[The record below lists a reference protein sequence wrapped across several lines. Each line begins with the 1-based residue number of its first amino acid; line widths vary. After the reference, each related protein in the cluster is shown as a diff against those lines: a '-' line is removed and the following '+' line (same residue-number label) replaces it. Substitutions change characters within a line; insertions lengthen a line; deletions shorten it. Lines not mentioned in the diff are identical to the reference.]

1 MRKPRGEIL
10 NSCKLFCLQRYLAC
24 VNSQQKRRVLLK
36 PFLNQK
42 HLPYSFTMTTQSA
55 IQSHHS
61 NTYRYLPATSLP
73 ISPEK
78 VASVLKSEWDLFTKG
93 THASA
98 LESKRAFSSL
108 PLGVTSS
115 FQHWDPYPISITSA
129 SGAYMTD
136 VDGRQLLDL
145 SMGFG
150 AMLAGHLNPIVVE
163 EIQTSL
169 SQGMLFVTPSPTS
182 TDAAERICKRFGID
196 QVRFTNSGTESTMYA
211 VRVARSATEKMGIL
225 KIEGGYHGSYDPFV
239 VSSKPA
245 LDLVGDEENPTPVI
259 DANLVPGVIYVVPF
273 NNIESLERMF
283 EKNAKSIACFIVEPV
298 LENLS
303 IVLPDAGYL
312 ERVRELCDQYNVVLI
327 FDEVKT
333 GLTAG
338 AHGASARLGVKPDLI
353 TLAKSIGGGLPLAAF
368 GGKKKYM
375 DFVSNGKMAHFG
387 TFNGNPLAMAG
398 VRAIDRIC
406 TDEALAAAEVLNL
419 QALTRIGDIIDEY
432 QLPAHTVGFGVK
444 GCVTWST
451 TPVRNYR
458 DYKATDFGVAEA
470 HWLFALNRGIITPP
484 GLDEQWLIS
493 LAHGQTEIDLLVEDF
508 REFAKAIR
516 A

>member
-1 MRKPRGEIL
+1 MLTQSNHKQTFRFVPSTSVPIDQNRVKEIL
-10 NSCKLFCLQRYLAC
+10 KQ
-24 VNSQQKRRVLLK
+24 
-36 PFLNQK
+36 
-42 HLPYSFTMTTQSA
+42 
-55 IQSHHS
+55 
-61 NTYRYLPATSLP
+61 
-73 ISPEK
+73 
-78 VASVLKSEWDLFTKG
+78 EWELFTRQTGK
-93 THASA
+93 SA
-98 LESKRAFSSL
+98 EESRRSFKSL

-115 FQHWDPYPISITSA
+115 FQHWDPYPISIVSA
-129 SGAYMTD
+129 KGAYMTD

-150 AMLAGHLNPIVVE
+150 AMFAGHLNPTVIE

-169 SQGMLFVTPSPTS
+169 KTGMLFVTPSPTS
-182 TDAAERICKRFGID
+182 TDAAQMICNRFKID

-225 KIEGGYHGSYDPFV
+225 KVEGGYHGSYDPFV

-245 LDLVGDEENPTPVI
+245 LNKAGDPEEPTAVI
-259 DANLVPGVIYVVPF
+259 DSNLVPGDIYVVPY
-273 NNIESLERMF
+273 NNIPALEAMF
-283 EKNAKSIACFIVEPV
+283 EKNASKIACYIVEPV
-298 LENLS
+298 LENLA
-303 IVLPDAGYL
+303 IILPDEGYL
-312 ERVRELCDQYNVVLI
+312 ERVRELCDEYKVVLI

-338 AHGASARLGVKPDLI
+338 AHGASVRLGVEPDLI
-353 TLAKSIGGGLPLAAF
+353 TLAKSIGGGVPLAAF

-375 DFVSNGKMAHFG
+375 DFVTSGKMAHFG

-398 VRAIDRIC
+398 VRAIDRLC
-406 TDEALAAAEVLNL
+406 SDQALADAEMLNQ
-419 QALTRIGDIIDEY
+419 QALDRISAVIDEY

-451 TPVRNYR
+451 QPVRNYR

-508 REFAKAIR
+508 RDFAKALR

>member
-1 MRKPRGEIL
+1 MLTQSNHKQTFRFVPSTSVPIDQNRVKEIL
-10 NSCKLFCLQRYLAC
+10 KQ
-24 VNSQQKRRVLLK
+24 
-36 PFLNQK
+36 
-42 HLPYSFTMTTQSA
+42 
-55 IQSHHS
+55 
-61 NTYRYLPATSLP
+61 
-73 ISPEK
+73 
-78 VASVLKSEWDLFTKG
+78 EWELFTKQ
-93 THASA
+93 TSKSA
-98 LESKRAFSSL
+98 EESRRSFKSL

-115 FQHWDPYPISITSA
+115 FQHWDPYPISIVSA
-129 SGAYMTD
+129 KGAYMTD

-150 AMLAGHLNPIVVE
+150 AMFAGHLNPTVIE

-169 SQGMLFVTPSPTS
+169 KTGMLFVTPSPTS
-182 TDAAERICKRFGID
+182 TDAAQMICNRFKID

-225 KIEGGYHGSYDPFV
+225 KVEGGYHGSYDPFV

-245 LDLVGDEENPTPVI
+245 LNKSGDPEEPTAVI
-259 DANLVPGVIYVVPF
+259 DSNLVPGDIYVVPY
-273 NNIESLERMF
+273 NNIPALEAMF
-283 EKNAKSIACFIVEPV
+283 EKNASKIACYIVEPV
-298 LENLS
+298 LENLA
-303 IVLPDAGYL
+303 IILPDEGYL
-312 ERVRELCDQYNVVLI
+312 ERVRELCDEYKVVLI

-338 AHGASARLGVKPDLI
+338 AHGASVRLGVEPDLI
-353 TLAKSIGGGLPLAAF
+353 TLAKSIGGGVPLAAF

-375 DFVSNGKMAHFG
+375 DFVTNGKMAHFG

-398 VRAIDRIC
+398 VRAIDRLC
-406 TDEALAAAEVLNL
+406 SDQALADAEMLNQ
-419 QALTRIGDIIDEY
+419 QALDRISAVIDEY

-451 TPVRNYR
+451 QPVRNYR

-508 REFAKAIR
+508 REFAKALR

>member
-1 MRKPRGEIL
+1 MLTQSNHKQTFRFVPSTSVPIDQNRVKEIL
-10 NSCKLFCLQRYLAC
+10 ER
-24 VNSQQKRRVLLK
+24 
-36 PFLNQK
+36 
-42 HLPYSFTMTTQSA
+42 
-55 IQSHHS
+55 
-61 NTYRYLPATSLP
+61 
-73 ISPEK
+73 
-78 VASVLKSEWDLFTKG
+78 EWELFTKQTG
-93 THASA
+93 KSA
-98 LESKRAFSSL
+98 EESRRSFKSL

-115 FQHWDPYPISITSA
+115 FQHWDPYPISIVSA
-129 SGAYMTD
+129 KGAYMTD

-150 AMLAGHLNPIVVE
+150 AMFAGHLNPTVIE

-169 SQGMLFVTPSPTS
+169 KTGMLFVTPSPTS
-182 TDAAERICKRFGID
+182 TDAAQMICKRFKID

-211 VRVARSATEKMGIL
+211 VRVARSATDKMGIL
-225 KIEGGYHGSYDPFV
+225 KVEGGYHGSYDPFV

-245 LDLVGDEENPTPVI
+245 LNKAGDPEEPTAVI
-259 DANLVPGVIYVVPF
+259 DSNLVPGDIYVVPY
-273 NNIESLERMF
+273 NNIPALEAMF
-283 EKNAKSIACFIVEPV
+283 EKNASKIACYIVEPV
-298 LENLS
+298 LENLA
-303 IVLPDAGYL
+303 IILPDEGYL
-312 ERVRELCDQYNVVLI
+312 ERVRELCDEYKVVLI

-338 AHGASARLGVKPDLI
+338 AHGASVRLGVEPDLI
-353 TLAKSIGGGLPLAAF
+353 TLAKSIGGGVPLAAF

-375 DFVSNGKMAHFG
+375 DFVTNGKMAHFG

-398 VRAIDRIC
+398 VRAIDRLC
-406 TDEALAAAEVLNL
+406 SDQALADAEMLNQ
-419 QALTRIGDIIDEY
+419 QALNRISEIIAEY

-451 TPVRNYR
+451 QPVRNYR

-508 REFAKAIR
+508 REFAKALR

>member
-1 MRKPRGEIL
+1 
-10 NSCKLFCLQRYLAC
+10 
-24 VNSQQKRRVLLK
+24 
-36 PFLNQK
+36 
-42 HLPYSFTMTTQSA
+42 MTTA
-55 IQSHHS
+55 PHA
-61 NTYRYLPATSLP
+61 NTYRRVPSTSTP

-78 VASVLKSEWDLFTKG
+78 VASVLAAEWELFTKN
-93 THASA
+93 TKASEV
-98 LESKRAFSSL
+98 ESKRAFSSL

-115 FQHWDPYPISITSA
+115 FQHWDPYPISIASA
-129 SGAYMTD
+129 EGAYMTD
-136 VDGRQLLDL
+136 VDGRKLLDL

-150 AMLAGHLNPIVVE
+150 AMLAGHLNPVVVE
-163 EIQTSL
+163 EIQSSL
-169 SQGMLFVTPSPTS
+169 TKGMLFVTPSPTS

-239 VSSKPA
+239 VSSKPPV
-245 LDLVGDEENPTPVI
+245 DKIGNPEKPTPYI
-259 DANLVPGVIYVVPF
+259 DSNLVPGDIYVVPF
-273 NNIESLERMF
+273 NNIPALEKMF
-283 EKNAKSIACFIVEPV
+283 KKNAKKLACFIVEPV
-298 LENLS
+298 LENLA

-312 ERVRELCDQYNVVLI
+312 ERVRELCNQYNVVLI

-338 AHGASARLGVKPDLI
+338 AHGAAMRLGVQPDLI

-375 DFVSNGKMAHFG
+375 DFVTNNKMAHFG

-398 VRAIDRIC
+398 VRAIDRIA
-406 TDEALAAAEVLNL
+406 TEETLGAAEQLNF
-419 QALTRIGDIIDEY
+419 QALERISDIIDEF

-444 GCVTWST
+444 GCVTWATS
-451 TPVRNYR
+451 PVRNYR

-493 LAHGQTEIDLLVEDF
+493 LAHTQTEIDILVDDF
-508 REFAKAIR
+508 AEFAKALR
-516 A
+516 S

>member
-1 MRKPRGEIL
+1 
-10 NSCKLFCLQRYLAC
+10 
-24 VNSQQKRRVLLK
+24 
-36 PFLNQK
+36 
-42 HLPYSFTMTTQSA
+42 MTT
-55 IQSHHS
+55 SHTMQAPHA
-61 NTYRYLPATSLP
+61 NTYRRVPTTSTP
-73 ISPEK
+73 ISTEK
-78 VASVLKSEWDLFTKG
+78 VQAVLAAEWDLFTKN
-93 THASA
+93 TKASEV
-98 LESKRAFSSL
+98 ESKRAFSSL

-115 FQHWDPYPISITSA
+115 FQHWDPYPISIESA
-129 SGAYMTD
+129 QGAYMTD
-136 VDGRQLLDL
+136 VDGRKLLDL

-163 EIQTSL
+163 EIESAL
-169 SQGMLFVTPSPTS
+169 KQGMLFVTPSPTS
-182 TDAAERICKRFGID
+182 TDAAERVCKRFGID

-211 VRVARSATEKMGIL
+211 VRVARTATEKMGIL

-245 LDLVGDEENPTPVI
+245 LDKIGKADKPIPAI
-259 DANLVPGVIYVVPF
+259 DSNLVPGDIYVVPF
-273 NNIESLERMF
+273 NNIESLEKMF
-283 EKNAKSIACFIVEPV
+283 KKNAKKIACFIVEPV
-298 LENLS
+298 LENLA
-303 IVLPDAGYL
+303 IVLPDVGYL

-338 AHGASARLGVKPDLI
+338 AHGASMRLGVKPDLI

-375 DFVSNGKMAHFG
+375 DFVTNNKMAHFG

-398 VRAIDRIC
+398 VRAIDRIA
-406 TDEALAAAEVLNL
+406 TEETLGVAEKLNF
-419 QALTRIGDIIDEY
+419 QALERIGDIIDQY

-451 TPVRNYR
+451 APVRNYR

-493 LAHGQTEIDLLVEDF
+493 LAHTQTEIDILVNDF
-508 REFAKAIR
+508 SEFAKALR

>member
-1 MRKPRGEIL
+1 
-10 NSCKLFCLQRYLAC
+10 
-24 VNSQQKRRVLLK
+24 
-36 PFLNQK
+36 
-42 HLPYSFTMTTQSA
+42 MTTQAA
-55 IQSHHS
+55 IQSQHAATH
-61 NTYRYLPATSLP
+61 RYVPSTSTP
-73 ISPEK
+73 VSPEK
-78 VASVLKSEWDLFTKG
+78 VASVLKAEWELFTQG
-93 THASA
+93 TKASET
-98 LESKRAFSSL
+98 ESKRAFNSL

-115 FQHWDPYPISITSA
+115 FQHWDPYPISIVSA
-129 SGAYMTD
+129 KGAYMTD

-150 AMLAGHLNPIVVE
+150 AMLAGHLNPIVIEEVE
-163 EIQTSL
+163 SSL
-169 SQGMLFVTPSPTS
+169 KQGMLFVTPSPTS
-182 TDAAERICKRFGID
+182 TDAAERICTRFGID

-211 VRVARSATEKMGIL
+211 VRVARSVTKRMGIL
-225 KIEGGYHGSYDPFV
+225 KVEGGYHGSYDPFV
-239 VSSKPA
+239 VSSKPPVA
-245 LDLVGDEENPTPVI
+245 EAGDSEEPTPYI
-259 DANLVPGVIYVVPF
+259 DSNLVPGDIYVVPF
-273 NNIESLERMF
+273 NNIEALERMF
-283 EKNAKSIACFIVEPV
+283 ASNANKIACFIVEPV
-298 LENLS
+298 LENIA

-312 ERVRELCDQYNVVLI
+312 ERVRELCDQYHVLLI

-375 DFVSNGKMAHFG
+375 DFVSNGQMAHFG

-406 TDEALAAAEVLNL
+406 TDEALAAAEELNL
-419 QALTRIGDIIDEY
+419 QALTRIGQIIDEY

-451 TPVRNYR
+451 APVRNYR
-458 DYKATDFGVAEA
+458 DYKATDFGIAEA

-493 LAHGQTEIDLLVEDF
+493 LAHGQAEIDLLVEDF

>member
-1 MRKPRGEIL
+1 M
-10 NSCKLFCLQRYLAC
+10 
-24 VNSQQKRRVLLK
+24 
-36 PFLNQK
+36 
-42 HLPYSFTMTTQSA
+42 
-55 IQSHHS
+55 QSHHAS
-61 NTYRYLPATSLP
+61 TFRHIPASSKP
-73 ISPEK
+73 VSPER
-78 VASVLKSEWDLFTKG
+78 VAQVLADEWKLFTKNTAG
-93 THASA
+93 SA
-98 LESKRAFSSL
+98 AESKRAFASL

-115 FQHWDPYPISITSA
+115 FQHWDPYPISIASA
-129 SGAYMTD
+129 EGAWMTD
-136 VDGRQLLDL
+136 VDGRKLLDL

-169 SQGMLFVTPSPTS
+169 RQGMLFVTPSPTS

-225 KIEGGYHGSYDPFV
+225 KVEGGYHGSYDPFV
-239 VSSKPA
+239 VSSKPP
-245 LDLVGDEENPTPVI
+245 LDKIGNPDKPKAYI
-259 DANLVPGVIYVVPF
+259 DSNLVPGDIYVVPF
-273 NNIESLERMF
+273 NNLEALEKMF
-283 EKNAKSIACFIVEPV
+283 KKNSKKIACFIVEPV
-298 LENLS
+298 LENLA
-303 IVLPDAGYL
+303 IVLPDVGYL
-312 ERVRELCDQYNVVLI
+312 EGVRALCDKYNVVLI

-338 AHGASARLGVKPDLI
+338 PKGAAARLGVKPDLI

-375 DFVSNGKMAHFG
+375 DYVSNGKMAHFG

-398 VRAIDRIC
+398 IRAIDRIC
-406 TDEALAAAEVLNL
+406 TDEAMAKAEAFNM
-419 QALTRIGDIIDEY
+419 QALDRISAIIDEFE
-432 QLPAHTVGFGVK
+432 LPAHTVGFGVK

-458 DYKATDFGVAEA
+458 DYKATDFTIAEA
-470 HWLFALNRGIITPP
+470 HWLFSLNRGIITPP

-493 LAHGQTEIDLLVEDF
+493 LAHGQAEIDLLVEDF
-508 REFAKAIR
+508 REFAIALR
-516 A
+516 G